1 MLTQWSAEAT
11 GLRYFYPYMRVF
23 FYKKKK
29 KKKKRKR
36 NDSFRKHGRLHYGI
50 FAYRFPEPVPS

>member
-23 FYKKKK
+23 FFFLKKKK
-29 KKKKRKR
+29 EEEKKKK
-36 NDSFRKHGRLHYGI
+36 
-50 FAYRFPEPVPS
+50 

>member
-1 MLTQWSAEAT
+1 MKSQYKIK
-11 GLRYFYPYMRVF
+11 RF
-23 FYKKKK
+23 FLKKKKK

-36 NDSFRKHGRLHYGI
+36 NDSFRKYGRLHYGI